1 MTNVELVHQAATAL
15 GLLTPDG
22 QLTELDSLTILDL
35 VEKLEVVASVS
46 IPTASLRQESF
57 ESVETIA
64 QLLTELQREN
74 AANG

>member
-1 MTNVELVHQAATAL
+1 MTNVELVQEAANAL

-35 VEKLEVVASVS
+35 VEKLEVVAKVS
-46 IPTASLRQESF
+46 IPTASLQQESF

-64 QLLTELQREN
+64 QLLTDLQREN
-74 AANG
+74 G